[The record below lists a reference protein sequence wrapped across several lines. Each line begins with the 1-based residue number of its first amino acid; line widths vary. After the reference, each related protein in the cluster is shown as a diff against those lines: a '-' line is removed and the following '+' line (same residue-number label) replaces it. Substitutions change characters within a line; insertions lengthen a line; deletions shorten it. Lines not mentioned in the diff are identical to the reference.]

1 MSAPTVAADFSAD
14 LQHRY
19 RLEWGAH
26 PRAVARAAVLL
37 PELRRAEQLLCL
49 RETGAGHPGHPLYLP
64 GRLRLGPW
72 SRG

>member
-14 LQHRY
+14 LRHRY
-19 RLEWGAH
+19 RLECRWGPGPA
-26 PRAVARAAVLL
+26 L
-37 PELRRAEQLLCL
+37 PWVMCL